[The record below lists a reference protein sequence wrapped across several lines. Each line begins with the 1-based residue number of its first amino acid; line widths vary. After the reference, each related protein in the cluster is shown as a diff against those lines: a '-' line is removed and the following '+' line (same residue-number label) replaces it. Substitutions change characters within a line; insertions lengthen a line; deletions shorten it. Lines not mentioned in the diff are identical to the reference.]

1 MPKKMRAPPKSA
13 FGASPKKVTEVRRL
27 AWNAESPMLVT
38 ELPIVTVVRELRK
51 NAEPPMLVTV
61 LGMVKATKDCVL
73 NASLPIVVTK

>member
-38 ELPIVTVVRELRK
+38 EFGIVTVVRALLWNAPVPMLVTEFGIVTVVRELYS
-51 NAEPPMLVTV
+51 NA
-61 LGMVKATKDCVL
+61 
-73 NASLPIVVTK
+73 

>member
-51 NAEPPMLVTV
+51 NAEPPMLVTEF
-61 LGMVKATKDCVL
+61 G
-73 NASLPIVVTK
+73 IVTVVRTLS

>member
-38 ELPIVTVVRELRK
+38 ELPIVTVVRALSQ
-51 NAEPPMLVTV
+51 NAPSPMLVTEF
-61 LGMVKATKDCVL
+61 G
-73 NASLPIVVTK
+73 IVTLVRALL